1 MALLHASR
9 DLPLLKAPE
18 GTIPA
23 FTTPPNPGNAG
34 CMGERRCPRSPRFSK
49 SGRRACSLL
58 RFVTGLSFLHVG
70 MAKLF
75 SFPSVPM
82 FANMHMSSLLG
93 GFAPLWVQGV
103 IELLGGAL

>member
-1 MALLHASR
+1 MSSLTSVQQIW
-9 DLPLLKAPE
+9 AP
-18 GTIPA
+18 
-23 FTTPPNPGNAG
+23 
-34 CMGERRCPRSPRFSK
+34 RVL
-49 SGRRACSLL
+49 SLL

-93 GFAPLWVQGV
+93 GFALFGFR
-103 IELLGGAL
+103 G